1 MGLPGRIRRGRLAVR
16 TAAPAAVAVAAV
28 MLIPGTASEPTVIAG
43 AVLWWALTA
52 RSDLAPPRQ

>member
-1 MGLPGRIRRGRLAVR
+1 
-16 TAAPAAVAVAAV
+16 VAAV